1 MKPYSIEPRDQI
13 FVKDYRFFPFTKNI
27 AQKIGINFGGKY
39 SQKLLDLATQ
49 LVTDIIRTALKGAIQ
64 KMVETTGGFIGN
76 KIADVV
82 AKFYNDNITSTVSQS
97 NSETVSQRDG
107 KSVEITKERSILRKK
122 ATNYL
127 CLLRLI

>member
-64 KMVETTGGFIGN
+64 KMAETTGDFIGN
-76 KIADVV
+76 KIEDVV
-82 AKFYNDNITSTVSQS
+82 AKFYNNKITSTVSQS

-107 KSVEITKERSILRKK
+107 KSVEITKERSNLRKK

-127 CLLRLI
+127 